1 MNRSHDIHD
10 VLYRMKRDGDPFV
23 VATVVR
29 TLSVTAA
36 KPGAKAI
43 IDSNGDIIDGW
54 IGGGCARG
62 AVVKAAKASIA
73 DGEPRFVSLQP
84 DDILNEMGLSAG
96 DQVDGRWMAK
106 NMCPSKGTM
115 EIFVE
120 PFLANP
126 EVIVVGSSPV
136 AASLRQLSALFNFS
150 VSVVGDVKASP
161 DQDAALQSTSGIN
174 MTDEIRSEVNIH
186 YPRWNDVPI
195 DHAHRYIVVATQ
207 GAGDLDALSSA
218 LGVQSRQIAF
228 VGSRRKMQ
236 HLKDQ
241 LLAQLDDTAP
251 LHRIKG
257 PAGLDIGAVTPHEIA
272 LSILA
277 ELVQLRRKN
286 ESLASQ

>member
-1 MNRSHDIHD
+1 MNSPQDIHD
-10 VLYRMKRDGDPFV
+10 LLHRMKREGDAFA

-43 IDSNGDIIDGW
+43 INSDGEIIDGW

-84 DDILNEMGLSAG
+84 DDILSEQGLSAG
-96 DQVDGRWMAK
+96 QLVDGRWVAK

-126 EVIVVGSSPV
+126 ELIVVGVSPV
-136 AASLRQLSALFNFS
+136 AASLRQLSGLFNFS
-150 VSVVGDVKASP
+150 VSVVGNVSIGDREKQKFLDHTLDASFEDSYAHP
-161 DQDAALQSTSGIN
+161 DDR
-174 MTDEIRSEVNIH
+174 TDSH
-186 YPRWNDVPI
+186 YAQWSDVPI
-195 DHAHRYIVVATQ
+195 SHGHRYIVVATQ
-207 GAGDLDALSSA
+207 GSGDYDAIASA
-218 LGVQSRQIAF
+218 LNVQSRHISF
-228 VGSRRKMQ
+228 VGSQRKMQ
-236 HLKDQ
+236 HLKNK
-241 LLAQLDDTAP
+241 LLAEREDVAQVD
-251 LHRIKG
+251 RIKG

-277 ELVQLRRKN
+277 ELVQMRRTHGT
-286 ESLASQ
+286 